1 MSKKDYDIVIGL
13 EIHAELKTKT
23 KIFCGCQ
30 NKFGQQPNTN
40 CCPIC
45 VGFPGALPVL
55 NQEAVNLTI
64 KAGLSCGCTIN
75 DYAVFERKNYF
86 YPDLSKAYQISQLVK
101 PICLGGYI
109 VLDSGKKIRLNRIH
123 LEEDAGKLIHGLNE
137 TYIDYNRGG
146 VPLIESVTE
155 PDISSAEEAVEF
167 LTKLRNRFIFSD
179 VANCR
184 MEQGGMRCD
193 VNLSVKPKGSDVL
206 GTRTEMKNL
215 NSFKSVAR
223 AIKYESDR
231 QIEALENGEKI
242 VQETRKWDDE
252 KGKSFSMRSKEDSQD
267 YRYFPDP
274 DLLTVKLDKEVV
286 SKLEKELP
294 LSQEKR
300 IEKYM
305 QQYGLSSQDAKVLT
319 SAKEISD
326 FFDKCLDLLDQ
337 PKEVANWILTD
348 VLKLDTSNGIPVS
361 AENLVN
367 IIKLMLDKKISRIN
381 AKILLEKVVETGT
394 EAFALAQQLDMLSQ
408 VSNDDIFSIVDN
420 AIQNN
425 PKAVLDYAKTPDKVC
440 QYFMGCLMKET
451 KGKADVPTA
460 RGYIIK
466 KLDEITK
473 NQ

>member
-1 MSKKDYDIVIGL
+1 
-13 EIHAELKTKT
+13 
-23 KIFCGCQ
+23 
-30 NKFGQQPNTN
+30 
-40 CCPIC
+40 
-45 VGFPGALPVL
+45 
-55 NQEAVNLTI
+55 
-64 KAGLSCGCTIN
+64 
-75 DYAVFERKNYF
+75 
-86 YPDLSKAYQISQLVK
+86 
-101 PICLGGYI
+101 
-109 VLDSGKKIRLNRIH
+109 
-123 LEEDAGKLIHGLNE
+123 
-137 TYIDYNRGG
+137 
-146 VPLIESVTE
+146 
-155 PDISSAEEAVEF
+155 
-167 LTKLRNRFIFSD
+167 
-179 VANCR
+179 
-184 MEQGGMRCD
+184 MRCD

-274 DLLTVKLDKEVV
+274 DLLTVKLDKEIV
-286 SKLEKELP
+286 SKIEKELP

-326 FFDKCLDLLDQ
+326 FFDKCLELLDQ

-425 PKAVLDYAKTPDKVC
+425 PKAVLDYSKTPDKVC